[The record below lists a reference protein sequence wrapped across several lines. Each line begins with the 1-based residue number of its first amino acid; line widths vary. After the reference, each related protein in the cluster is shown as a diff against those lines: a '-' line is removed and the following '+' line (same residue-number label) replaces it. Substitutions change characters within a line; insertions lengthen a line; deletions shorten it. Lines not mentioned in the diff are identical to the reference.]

1 MDERFISE
9 IDKYE
14 LLKADV
20 EFSITPEEVGRLRDF
35 NLSRAV
41 IGQDRALEAL
51 RTGLGI
57 SIQGYNIFIMGSPG
71 TGRRTALFEL
81 LKEMPRENLCLEDI
95 LYVYNFENPLQPE
108 ALSFKAGEGRIFK
121 ELLEKALEEIR
132 NKTLAIN
139 KDDSFLLSKKKLLE
153 EMSSEHNKMMEK
165 FQDEAVKN
173 GFILDD
179 LEDGGLDLFP
189 LYKGKKVSF
198 NDLSDLMEKGKI
210 SQTQWEITKNEYF
223 HQVELLSLLSSDI
236 NEKNKENEY
245 KEFELKQKF
254 ARPFIEKA
262 FSTLLNKNYGEKI
275 AGYIENIKADILKHI
290 DFFMNQEIEEKKRKN
305 VSRYQVNLFCDN
317 SKQSG
322 FPIIQEELPT
332 FVNLFGTIEPC
343 QNGRENPEN
352 GHLRLRPGALH
363 RARGGYL
370 ILRIKDI
377 IQEEGVWEY
386 LKRVLLSGEIEI
398 QSPPMSSQAASTI
411 KPEKLS
417 SSVKVVAIGGDQT
430 YDILYNEDADFQKLF
445 KINVEFDS
453 SMERTEEAMGQYIS
467 FAETYTKKNNLLS
480 PDDGALAKIIRYGA
494 ALSEYRK
501 RLTTRFT
508 KIADLLVESDFFA
521 RRMNL
526 PRITA
531 DAVKEALSK
540 KQYFSRLPKE
550 KFLETVM
557 ADEVIISVSGKAVGI
572 ANGLAVLDRGY
583 YSFGIP
589 VAISARTAPG
599 KKGLINVEGESGLS
613 GEIYDKALYI
623 IQGLLRGRYAGTNPL
638 RLTSTICF
646 EQSYTLVDGDSASC
660 AELFAL
666 LSSLTGIPVRQDI
679 AVTGS
684 LNQMGQV
691 QPVGGISEKIEGFF
705 DVCNLRG
712 LTGTQGVVI
721 PFRNKEN
728 LVLAEKVQEAVAAGN
743 FHIWAISNI
752 DEGIEIMTGMNAGIA
767 DDKGRFPEGSFNFLV
782 WKKLEEF
789 SKYTER

>member
-1 MDERFISE
+1 
-9 IDKYE
+9 
-14 LLKADV
+14 
-20 EFSITPEEVGRLRDF
+20 
-35 NLSRAV
+35 
-41 IGQDRALEAL
+41 
-51 RTGLGI
+51 
-57 SIQGYNIFIMGSPG
+57 MG
-71 TGRRTALFEL
+71 
-81 LKEMPRENLCLEDI
+81 
-95 LYVYNFENPLQPE
+95 V
-108 ALSFKAGEGRIFK
+108 FKAG
-121 ELLEKALEEIR
+121 
-132 NKTLAIN
+132 
-139 KDDSFLLSKKKLLE
+139 
-153 EMSSEHNKMMEK
+153 
-165 FQDEAVKN
+165 
-173 GFILDD
+173 
-179 LEDGGLDLFP
+179 P
-189 LYKGKKVSF
+189 
-198 NDLSDLMEKGKI
+198 
-210 SQTQWEITKNEYF
+210 
-223 HQVELLSLLSSDI
+223 
-236 NEKNKENEY
+236 
-245 KEFELKQKF
+245 
-254 ARPFIEKA
+254 A
-262 FSTLLNKNYGEKI
+262 F
-275 AGYIENIKADILKHI
+275 
-290 DFFMNQEIEEKKRKN
+290 
-305 VSRYQVNLFCDN
+305 
-317 SKQSG
+317 
-322 FPIIQEELPT
+322 
-332 FVNLFGTIEPC
+332 
-343 QNGRENPEN
+343 
-352 GHLRLRPGALH
+352 
-363 RARGGYL
+363 
-370 ILRIKDI
+370 
-377 IQEEGVWEY
+377 
-386 LKRVLLSGEIEI
+386 
-398 QSPPMSSQAASTI
+398 AASTI

-782 WKKLEEF
+782 WKILEEF
-789 SKYTER
+789 SKYSER